1 MDRNKIDMASVKEFL
16 KFSVVS
22 ISVSV
27 FDIFLYWLFA
37 EYVFLDIAYPLIWST
52 VLARI
57 ISATV
62 NYVINRQVVFQSN
75 EDRRKSAFQ
84 FVILSI
90 VQCGLS
96 ALLVHGAEA
105 ITSGDKV
112 VIKVIVDTLL
122 FFVNYKVQQKFIFI
136 RKEQ

>member
-37 EYVFLDIAYPLIWST
+37 EYVFLDIAYPLIWFT

>member
-1 MDRNKIDMASVKEFL
+1 MDRNKIDMASVKEFF

-37 EYVFLDIAYPLIWST
+37 EYVFFDIAYPLIWST

>member
-27 FDIFLYWLFA
+27 FDIFLYWLFT
-37 EYVFLDIAYPLIWST
+37 EYVFFDIAYPLIWST

-62 NYVINRQVVFQSN
+62 NYVINRQVVFRSN

-105 ITSGDKV
+105 MTSGDKV

-122 FFVNYKVQQKFIFI
+122 FFANYKVQQKFIFI